1 MISFKKV
8 IFSCKHDTWWFHNPY
23 SLYIIGTLSVGSIC
37 LVFTSGVDKPSNFL
51 EIHLSDSQYESEVIE
66 AVRQSTRGIDILIS
80 SRKLVLLLQF
90 KNSLEAME
98 NHTSLL
104 ESTKNQ
110 EGVTSISLV
119 AIAEFCLITCRYHRN
134 VPLRTIVDLHLST
147 AQVIEGN
154 SIVLV
159 ILLMSYTV
167 LYRQEQSKT
176 SDLSLHLYISDLRNA
191 ISTWLQQPTI
201 VKVHHSV
208 AEVSQSI
215 RTANK
220 YSESSIIACPIAN
233 LASSDANS
241 MIAGIVIICP
251 TKLDRQILLD
261 SGIICL
267 PRGNTITME
276 VDVEETSQRS
286 SDLRRLVEK

>member
-1 MISFKKV
+1 MLSFEKV
-8 IFSCKHDTWWFHNPY
+8 IFSCKHYTWWFHNPY
-23 SLYIIGTLSVGSIC
+23 SLYVIGTLSVGSIC

-90 KNSLEAME
+90 KNAFEAVE
-98 NHTSLL
+98 NHIVLL

-110 EGVTSISLV
+110 EGVTSLSQV
-119 AIAEFCLITCRYHRN
+119 DIAEFCLITCRYHRN

-147 AQVIEGN
+147 AQVIQGN
-154 SIVLV
+154 SIILV
-159 ILLMSYTV
+159 ILLTSYSV
-167 LYRQEQSKT
+167 LYRHEQSKT
-176 SDLSLHLYISDLRNA
+176 SDLSLHLYISDLRNT

-201 VKVHHSV
+201 VEVHHSV
-208 AEVSQSI
+208 AEVSHSI
-215 RTANK
+215 LTADK
-220 YSESSIIACPIAN
+220 YSESIIACPIAN
-233 LASSDANS
+233 LGSSDWNS
-241 MIAGIVIICP
+241 MIASIVIICP

-261 SGIICL
+261 SGVICL

-276 VDVEETSQRS
+276 VNVEETSQRS
-286 SDLRRLVEK
+286 SDLRRLVVK

>member
-1 MISFKKV
+1 MLSFEKV
-8 IFSCKHDTWWFHNPY
+8 IFSCKHDTWWFHKPY
-23 SLYIIGTLSVGSIC
+23 SLYVTGTLSVGSIC

-51 EIHLSDSQYESEVIE
+51 EIHLSDSRYESEVIE

-80 SRKLVLLLQF
+80 SRRLVLLLQF
-90 KNSLEAME
+90 KNSFEAVE
-98 NHTSLL
+98 NHKVLL

-110 EGVTSISLV
+110 EGVTSVGLV
-119 AIAEFCLITCRYHRN
+119 AIAEFCHITCRYHRN

-154 SIVLV
+154 SIILV
-159 ILLMSYTV
+159 ILLTSYSI
-167 LYRQEQSKT
+167 LYRNEQSKT

-191 ISTWLQQPTI
+191 ISTWLQHPTI
-201 VKVHHSV
+201 VEVHHSV

-215 RTANK
+215 LTADK
-220 YSESSIIACPIAN
+220 YSESIIACPIAN
-233 LASSDANS
+233 LASSDGNS

-261 SGIICL
+261 SGVICL

-276 VDVEETSQRS
+276 VNVEETSQRS